1 MPTSEKTRTKPTQ
14 PVATAAPVTKEN
26 LIQQL
31 VDRYGDMVFD
41 LCQAVLWSQPNAQL
55 AFRAIVRD
63 LRRLELAGV
72 KYERYER
79 PWILRVA
86 CEKLRSIAVRHGRT
100 LSASERMMLDGA
112 LKGDARLRQFDS
124 YFHRLRTDDQ
134 ILLLLRDKYKL
145 DYAEIA
151 MVMGE
156 PEGSLKMRRQHA
168 MRALDEMLWDTV

>member
-1 MPTSEKTRTKPTQ
+1 
-14 PVATAAPVTKEN
+14 
-26 LIQQL
+26 
-31 VDRYGDMVFD
+31 MVFD

-55 AFRAIVRD
+55 AFRAIIRD

-79 PWILRVA
+79 PWVLRVA
-86 CEKLRSIAVRHGRT
+86 CEKLRSVAVRHGRT

-124 YFHRLRTDDQ
+124 YFHRLRTNDQ

-145 DYAEIA
+145 EYAEIA
-151 MVMGE
+151 IIMGE

-168 MRALDEMLWDTV
+168 LRALDEMLWDTV